1 MCGAALTRGELQ
13 YVWNV
18 KHFKLQFP
26 VAQSVYLRTI
36 SYVYMDW
43 LSIYNLLELCDDA

>member
-13 YVWNV
+13 YAWNV

-26 VAQSVYLRTI
+26 VAQSANLRTI
-36 SYVYMDW
+36 SCVCMDW
-43 LSIYNLLELCDDA
+43 LSIYNLLEVCCDA